1 MSAPS
6 ISISEA
12 AQVLRP
18 PQDGMPFCR
27 LNEAEGFDAGP
38 ASVSTS
44 GDRISILEA
53 SPDSRIGIDATGC
66 SVIPGFVDCH
76 THLPFAGWRASE
88 YEMKVT
94 GVPYEEIA
102 RQGGGIK
109 SSAEA
114 FASATDEEVLDQA
127 GLLAQRM
134 GQVQELGRL
143 LSTRQQT
150 VSLAGRSRLV
160 LPEGFR
166 DFLAVE
172 AGSSL
177 MVVGAAVCVELWQP
191 AAWNA
196 YVTSEMPGFRQRI
209 DDLTA

>member
-1 MSAPS
+1 M
-6 ISISEA
+6 A
-12 AQVLRP
+12 AAADLLIGEFVRTLDERFRLAIP
-18 PQDGMPFCR
+18 PEMIDP
-27 LNEAEGFDAGP
+27 LLAAGP
-38 ASVSTS
+38 KLVLAKE
-44 GDRISILEA
+44 RA
-53 SPDSRIGIDATGC
+53 GC
-66 SVIPGFVDCH
+66 LS
-76 THLPFAGWRASE
+76 LW
-88 YEMKVT
+88 
-94 GVPYEEIA
+94 
-102 RQGGGIK
+102 
-109 SSAEA
+109 SSA
-114 FASATDEEVLDQA
+114 VWKPRLDAAVDVVRSKLQA

-177 MVVGAAVCVELWQP
+177 MVVVAAVCDELWQP